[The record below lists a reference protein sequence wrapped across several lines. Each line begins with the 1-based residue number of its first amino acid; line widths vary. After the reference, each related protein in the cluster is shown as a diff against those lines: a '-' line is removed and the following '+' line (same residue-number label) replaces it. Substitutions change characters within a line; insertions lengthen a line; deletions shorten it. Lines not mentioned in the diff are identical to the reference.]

1 MGHIVKMNH
10 AIKSL
15 RTSPPC
21 VLSSPAKQVGR
32 KTPGVSF
39 RQVTTMAG
47 KPESEQKNKSNDE
60 NKDDKN
66 GLVLILGWGLMSRS
80 FGEGYG
86 TRSDEEGF
94 GGIYGGNQSITEAET
109 DVKVD
114 ESHPDYDETQGNEVE
129 EKEKARFQTK
139 AGS

>member
-21 VLSSPAKQVGR
+21 VLSSPTKQVGR

-60 NKDDKN
+60 NPDDKN
-66 GLVLILGWGLMSRS
+66 GDLMSRS
-80 FGEGYG
+80 FGEGYA

-94 GGIYGGNQSITEAET
+94 GGIYGGNRSITEVET
-109 DVKVD
+109 DVKVE
-114 ESHPDYDETQGNEVE
+114 ESHPDDDETQGSGVE

-139 AGS
+139 AES